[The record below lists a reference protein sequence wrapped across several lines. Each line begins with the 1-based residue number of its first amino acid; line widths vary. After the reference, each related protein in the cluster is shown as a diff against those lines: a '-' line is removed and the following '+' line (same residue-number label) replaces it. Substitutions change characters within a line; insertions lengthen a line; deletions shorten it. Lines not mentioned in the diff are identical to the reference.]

1 MLKVTITKPGKKIV
15 FNGQV
20 LTTPCKVFIFEK
32 DQTAMKVILMQAG
45 INEKFYSIEKSE
57 VQPLRVETNAKVA
70 KEVAKEAEKIAAEV
84 KGEEVKVEEP
94 KQEAPKAE
102 GKKGKKK

>member
-57 VQPLRVETNAKVA
+57 VQPLRMETNAKVA

>member
-57 VQPLRVETNAKVA
+57 VQPLRMETNAKVA

-94 KQEAPKAE
+94 KQETPKTE
-102 GKKGKKK
+102 GKKGKRK

>member
-45 INEKFYSIEKSE
+45 IKDILANPMAAKALAGGGIGEQSTSHIHLHFLTTGSGPHTPR
-57 VQPLRVETNAKVA
+57 QATLDRGPLPV
-70 KEVAKEAEKIAAEV
+70 
-84 KGEEVKVEEP
+84 
-94 KQEAPKAE
+94 
-102 GKKGKKK
+102 

>member
-57 VQPLRVETNAKVA
+57 VQPLRMETNAKVA
-70 KEVAKEAEKIAAEV
+70 KEAAKEAEKIAAEV